1 MLFLNFP
8 SSRLQEGE
16 YSLPYWKIYLLSVI
30 RHLFYLFY
38 TKKTDHFKREEKKS
52 CFFFKKKKVELTQT
66 VDYPCICSSISFHAS
81 LTSQYYNLFELPS
94 VISTPSLLTIA
105 HLFIA
110 CWISWALAQSS
121 LCYAFRQAA
130 SHNIEAAQGLFPLL
144 VFFFPCI

>member
-8 SSRLQEGE
+8 SRLQEGE
-16 YSLPYWKIYLLSVI
+16 YSLPYQKIYLLSVI
-30 RHLFYLFY
+30 RHLFFLICFIQ
-38 TKKTDHFKREEKKS
+38 KKKS
-52 CFFFKKKKVELTQT
+52 FQERGKKKVKQKKKVELTQT
-66 VDYPCICSSISFHAS
+66 VDYLCICSSISFHAS

-144 VFFFPCI
+144 VFFFPRI